1 MSQLVTFR
9 RRVSALRLSHS
20 CLPTRWMGIS
30 LALSLFGAPAQAQT
44 QDAPF
49 FTDTVARGALIMDVE
64 TGGILLEKNADE
76 PFAPASLAKLMT
88 ADVALSALASGRIN
102 LTDAYPV
109 SDHAWRTGGAPSRT
123 ATMFAAV
130 RSSVPI
136 DALVKGL
143 VIQSANDAAI
153 ILAEGMDGSEAA
165 FAQHMNRRAAELGL
179 SNSYFVNATGLPQE
193 GQKTTARDMAL
204 LARNIQ
210 ISYPEPYKLY
220 AQPEFEWNRILQRN
234 RNPLLRLNMGATGL
248 ATGFAEDEGYSI
260 VAATEKDGRK
270 TIVVLSGLESDA
282 ARTKEAARLFEWT
295 ATNFERRSLFSA
307 GQVLGQAQVFGGAT
321 GYVNAVLE
329 SGVDL
334 YVPRKRTDLVTAR
347 IVYDA
352 PLIAPLAKGTR
363 IGSLKISIQGRQ
375 VLERD
380 VFVGDGVA
388 EGAFSARAASAVKEL
403 AFGWVRRL

>member
-1 MSQLVTFR
+1 MSI
-9 RRVSALRLSHS
+9 ALGFLCAS
-20 CLPTRWMGIS
+20 
-30 LALSLFGAPAQAQT
+30 AQAQVSDT
-44 QDAPF
+44 PF
-49 FTDTVARGALIMDVE
+49 FTDTVARGALVMDVE

-88 ADVALSALASGRIN
+88 AEVALSALESGRIN

-130 RSSVPI
+130 RSNVPV

-153 ILAEGMDGSEAA
+153 ILAEGMDGSETA

-179 SNSYFVNATGLPQE
+179 TNSRFVNATGLPQE
-193 GQKTTARDMAL
+193 GQQTTARDMAL
-204 LARNIQ
+204 LARDIQ
-210 ISYPEPYKLY
+210 VSYPEPYKLY
-220 AQPEFEWNRILQRN
+220 AQPGFEWNRILQRN
-234 RNPLLRLNMGATGL
+234 RNPLLRLNIGATGL

-282 ARTKEAARLFEWT
+282 ARTKEAVRLFEWT
-295 ATNFERRSLFSA
+295 ASNFERRSLFAA
-307 GQVLGQAQVFGGAT
+307 GQVLGQAQVFGGDA

-352 PLIAPLAKGTR
+352 PLMAPLAKGTK
-363 IGSLKISIQGRQ
+363 IGSLKLSIQGRQ

-380 VFVGDGVA
+380 VFVGNDIA
-388 EGAFSARAASAVKEL
+388 EGAFSTRAASAVKEL
-403 AFGWVRRL
+403 AFGWIRKL